1 MKSLTLLLVAGAG
14 FLLAGCLVPSL
25 HPLFTDKDIVVR
37 ADLVGAW
44 TAEEGGAGWLFS
56 LEPDSSYSVAYSD
69 SGDNDTSWFTA
80 HLVDLNGH
88 LFMDLYPNPTD
99 VLSDA
104 YKSHLIAAHTFSKV
118 ELDSSG
124 LTLAILDVD
133 WLRENLDAGRIHLAH
148 EELGPGDLVLTAS
161 TVELQKFIL
170 SVVDDTDAF
179 SSIDLYRVNQVTDS
193 I

>member
-1 MKSLTLLLVAGAG
+1 MKSLSFILAVGAG

-25 HPLFTDKDIVVR
+25 HPLFTGKDIVVR
-37 ADLVGAW
+37 SDLVGAW

-69 SGDNDTSWFTA
+69 YGDNDTSWFTA

-133 WLRENLDAGRIHLAH
+133 WLRENLDSGRIHLAH
-148 EELGPGDLVLTAS
+148 EELGPGDFVLTAS
-161 TVELQKFIL
+161 TAELQKFIL

-179 SSIDLYRVNQVTDS
+179 SSIDLYRINQVTDS